1 MRPSAAKSWIR
12 MDDGVAVATGQGVGE
27 GTGVGVAL
35 AAAMVCLWMRL
46 GVAVIEGTAAG
57 VS

>member
-1 MRPSAAKSWIR
+1 MPSAAKSLMR

-35 AAAMVCLWMRL
+35 AAAIVCRWIRL
-46 GVAVIEGTAAG
+46 GVAVKSGSVAG
-57 VS
+57 VI